1 MIFFLPVPDP
11 LNPLN
16 PLNPPRSETRDNG
29 ATVMEEMLDS
39 LTY

>member
-1 MIFFLPVPDP
+1 MIFFLPVPD
-11 LNPLN
+11 PLN